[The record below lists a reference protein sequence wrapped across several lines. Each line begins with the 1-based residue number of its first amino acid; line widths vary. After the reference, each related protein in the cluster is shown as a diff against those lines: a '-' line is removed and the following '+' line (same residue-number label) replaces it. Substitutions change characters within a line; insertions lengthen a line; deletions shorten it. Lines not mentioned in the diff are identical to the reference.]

1 MQICSKYGLC
11 NQIIMGLVELFSGL
25 FPLKVQHPYCK
36 QFTGN
41 KILLESNICSGVD
54 EFLTQAGKFLF
65 VGFFSFLFI
74 MNCCLQVDLCLKHA
88 NCSHQRYGDLHVLK
102 ELKMNSF

>member
-36 QFTGN
+36 QFTAN
-41 KILLESNICSGVD
+41 KILLQSNICSGVD
-54 EFLTQAGKFLF
+54 KFLIQAGKNLF
-65 VGFFSFLFI
+65 VGFFFFSSFLFI
-74 MNCCLQVDLCLKHA
+74 MNYCLRVDFCLKHA
-88 NCSHQRYGDLHVLK
+88 NCSH
-102 ELKMNSF
+102 